1 MEATS
6 DGGVR
11 HGYPWPRALPSVV
24 GALQP
29 FPIDGRVLCR
39 LVPEQGLAA
48 LPQTAA
54 GRPSYSSASAWA
66 CLLLAA
72 SCAKEWN
79 PRVALQARCSGAV
92 LAHQSPDVVAAT

>member
-29 FPIDGRVLCR
+29 FPIDGRVLSR
-39 LVPEQGLAA
+39 LVPEQGPGSATPDRCRAA
-48 LPQTAA
+48 
-54 GRPSYSSASAWA
+54 
-66 CLLLAA
+66 
-72 SCAKEWN
+72 
-79 PRVALQARCSGAV
+79 
-92 LAHQSPDVVAAT
+92 VVQQC